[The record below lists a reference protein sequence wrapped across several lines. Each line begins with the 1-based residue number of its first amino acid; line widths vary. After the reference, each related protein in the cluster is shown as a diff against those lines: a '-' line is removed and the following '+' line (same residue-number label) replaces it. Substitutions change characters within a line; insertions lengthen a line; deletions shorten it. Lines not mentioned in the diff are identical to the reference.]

1 MLPQRTILITTA
13 LTYANGEIHLGH
25 LLEAIQADIWKR
37 FQTMRGNSCYL
48 ISGSDA
54 HGAPIML
61 AAEKN
66 NITPEIMVEQIRKDH
81 INDYKKFHIN
91 FDNYH
96 TTHSDENKKLSIEVY
111 NRLKKNGDVVTKTIT
126 QLYDPE
132 KKLFLADRFVKGEC
146 PKCGAKDQYGDNC
159 ESCGATY
166 EPTDLKNPRSA
177 ITGAVPILKESEHY
191 FFALD
196 HYADFLNTWTQ
207 SGVLQSS
214 ISNKLQEWFKAGLQ
228 QWNISR
234 DAPYFGFEMPDHP
247 GKYFYVWLDAPIG
260 YIASFENFVETQ
272 FIASPAGEHITA
284 DAFWR
289 TNSTTELY
297 HFIGKDI
304 IAFHALFWPAML
316 RATDH
321 RLPTAIFTHGF
332 VTVNGEKMS
341 KSRGTFITAKKFTET
356 ISTEYLRYYYASKL
370 NNQVE
375 DIDFNFSDFS
385 AKINSDLVGKYV
397 NLASRCAGFITKKFD
412 GKLSAQLHDE
422 KLFLEFVSGSESI
435 AKAYEEL
442 NYHRAVKEI
451 MLLADKANQY
461 IDLNK
466 PWSLAKE
473 IGRENDVQ
481 LICTQG
487 LNLFRLLTLYLKPI
501 LPITAAKAE
510 VFLNITELKWTDC
523 ETPLLNHM
531 INLFEPLMQRVTPEQ
546 IACFDKVAD

>member
-1 MLPQRTILITTA
+1 MTSQRTILITTA

-37 FQTMRGNSCYL
+37 FQIMRGNQCYY

-66 NITPEIMVEQIRKDH
+66 NIAPEVMVEQIREDH
-81 INDYKKFHIN
+81 INDYKKFHIG

-96 TTHSDENKKLSIEVY
+96 STHSDENKKLSIEIY
-111 NRLKKNGDVVTKTIT
+111 NRLKKNGDIAIKTIT
-126 QLYDPE
+126 QLYDPD

-146 PKCGAKDQYGDNC
+146 PKCGTKDQYGDNC

-166 EPTDLKNPRSA
+166 EPTDLINPRSA

-207 SGVLQSS
+207 SGVLQTA

-234 DAPYFGFEMPDHP
+234 DAPYFGFEMPDAP
-247 GKYFYVWLDAPIG
+247 NKYFYVWLDAPIG
-260 YIASFENFVETQ
+260 YIASFENLSTR
-272 FIASPAGEHITA
+272 SPLPPFFMNEDNA
-284 DAFWR
+284 
-289 TNSTTELY
+289 TELY
-297 HFIGKDI
+297 NFIGKDI
-304 IAFHALFWPAML
+304 ISFHALFWPAML
-316 RATDH
+316 HATDH
-321 RLPTAIFTHGF
+321 RLPSAIFTHGF

-341 KSRGTFITAKKFTET
+341 KSRGTFITAKKFAEN

-375 DIDFNFSDFS
+375 DIDFNFADFA

-397 NLASRCAGFITKKFD
+397 NLASRCAGFITKKFE
-412 GKLSAQLHDE
+412 GKLSAQLPDE
-422 KLFLEFVSGSESI
+422 ILFQEFFSAAESI

-442 NYHRAVKEI
+442 NYHRAAKEI

-461 IDLNK
+461 IDLHK

-473 IGRENDVQ
+473 EGRENDVQ

-501 LPITAAKAE
+501 LPITAARAE
-510 VFLNITELKWTDC
+510 NFLNIAALKWADC
-523 ETPLLNHM
+523 ATPLLNHT

-546 IACFDKVAD
+546 IAHFDKAD

>member
-1 MLPQRTILITTA
+1 MKRNILITTA

-37 FQTMRGNSCYL
+37 FQIMRGNHCYF

-66 NITPEIMVEQIRKDH
+66 NIAPETMVEQIRLDH
-81 INDYKKFHIN
+81 INDYKKFHID
-91 FDNYH
+91 FDNYY
-96 TTHSDENKKLSIEVY
+96 TTHSDENKKLSIEIY
-111 NRLKKNGDVVTKTIT
+111 ERLKKNGDIVTKTIT

-132 KKLFLADRFVKGEC
+132 KKLFLADRFVRGEC
-146 PKCGAKDQYGDNC
+146 PKCNAKDQYGDNC

-207 SGVLQSS
+207 SGTLQSS

-234 DAPYFGFEMPDHP
+234 DAPYFGFEMPDVP
-247 GKYFYVWLDAPIG
+247 NKYFYVWLDAPIG
-260 YIASFENFVETQ
+260 YIASFQNLSDK
-272 FIASPAGEHITA
+272 SPLPPFFNTG
-284 DAFWR
+284 
-289 TNSTTELY
+289 NNTELY

-304 IAFHALFWPAML
+304 ISFHALFWPAML
-316 RATDH
+316 HASDY
-321 RLPTAIFTHGF
+321 RLPTAIYTHGF
-332 VTVNGEKMS
+332 VTVNSEKMS
-341 KSRGTFITAKKFTET
+341 KSRGTFITAKKFAEN

-375 DIDFNFSDFS
+375 DIDFNFADFS

-422 KLFLEFVSGSESI
+422 TLFQEFVDNAENI
-435 AKAYEEL
+435 AQAYEQL
-442 NYHRAVKEI
+442 NFHRATKEI

-461 IDLNK
+461 IDHHK

-473 IGRENDVQ
+473 EGRENEVQ

-501 LPITAAKAE
+501 LPITARKAE
-510 VFLNITELKWTDC
+510 TFLNIPELKWDVYS
-523 ETPLLNHM
+523 TPMLNHS
-531 INLFEPLMQRVTPEQ
+531 IKIFEPLMQRVTPEQ
-546 IACFDKVAD
+546 IACFENKTE